1 NLLLCYH
8 TIGQRDK
15 TRQAFND
22 LLKIPFSSSE
32 DDYPVSA
39 RKEDR
44 QAILVSEAIRDDQLT
59 QMERK
64 RRRLAE
70 HIIVTAA
77 KIIGNNSDGD
87 FVNGYEWCIEQ
98 VRNSTYLEL
107 ANGLEIQKAI
117 AYLREDNFSK
127 AITTLKQF
135 EKAEA
140 KLASAA
146 ATNLSFLHFLEKD
159 LINAHKYADL
169 ALKSDKFN
177 PASLTNK
184 GNCCFAQGDYD
195 KARYYYEEALNIDA
209 GCVQALHNLILTL
222 MNLNHYQRVKDLL
235 HKYTLIQPENTQVFC
250 LMAQALQ
257 QTNDFD
263 HAKSW
268 LVMLEINFYFK
279 LGFFIKTLNYLERLS

>member
-1 NLLLCYH
+1 LKIRQNIAATHILMGQYAEAAQAYELTMQEKPNYRSGFNLLLCYH

-127 AITTLKQF
+127 VKAKQ
-135 EKAEA
+135 K
-140 KLASAA
+140 K
-146 ATNLSFLHFLEKD
+146 
-159 LINAHKYADL
+159 INK
-169 ALKSDKFN
+169 
-177 PASLTNK
+177 
-184 GNCCFAQGDYD
+184 
-195 KARYYYEEALNIDA
+195 R
-209 GCVQALHNLILTL
+209 
-222 MNLNHYQRVKDLL
+222 
-235 HKYTLIQPENTQVFC
+235 
-250 LMAQALQ
+250 
-257 QTNDFD
+257 
-263 HAKSW
+263 
-268 LVMLEINFYFK
+268 
-279 LGFFIKTLNYLERLS
+279 